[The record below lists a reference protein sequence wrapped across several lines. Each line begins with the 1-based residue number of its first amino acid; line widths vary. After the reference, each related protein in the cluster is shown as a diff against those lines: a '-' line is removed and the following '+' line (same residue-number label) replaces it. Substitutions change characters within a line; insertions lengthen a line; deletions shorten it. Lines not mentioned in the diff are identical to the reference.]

1 MSRFFSS
8 TERFLNLAPEEQML
22 VAIGVLVDGKESGEV
37 FLSDPKKKYL
47 ADVANDLCE
56 IPLQLRTPLLATALR
71 EARGK
76 LSQREGR

>member
-1 MSRFFSS
+1 
-8 TERFLNLAPEEQML
+8 ML
-22 VAIGVLVDGKESGEV
+22 VAVGVLVDGKECSEV

-47 ADVANDLCE
+47 VDIANDLCE

-76 LSQREGR
+76 LLQREER